1 MNILLTGKNGQLGF
15 ELQRALAPLGR
26 VVAVDSADCDL
37 SDGEAVRQLVRRIRP
52 GVVVNPAAFTAV
64 DLAESQPEKAM
75 AVNAEAPRILGE
87 EAHRQGIPVIHFST
101 DYVFDGEKT
110 TPYRED
116 DTPRPLGVY
125 GLSKLQGEQALAQ
138 ACPAHL
144 ILRTSWVVGAHG
156 QNFAKTMLRL
166 AKERSELRVV
176 CDQLGAPTSAAL
188 LADVTA
194 HLVRQHQRAGSSGF
208 PYGLYHVSAGGETS
222 WHAYARHVLEQA
234 TIRGHELRT
243 PPDRVTPIPSEAYP
257 TLARRPRNSRLDSS
271 RFRDTF
277 TLELPDWQQG
287 LDHILQQIL

>member
-15 ELQRALAPLGR
+15 ELQRALAPLGQ

-37 SDGEAVRQLVRRIRP
+37 SDGDAVRRLVRQVQP
-52 GVVVNPAAFTAV
+52 QVVVNPAAYTAV
-64 DLAESQPEKAM
+64 DLAESQREKAM

-87 EAHRQGIPVIHFST
+87 EAHRLGIPVVHFST

-110 TPYRED
+110 SAYRED
-116 DTPRPLGVY
+116 DATRPLGVY

-176 CDQLGAPTSAAL
+176 SDQLGAPTSAAL
-188 LADVTA
+188 LADLTA
-194 HLVRQHQRAGSSGF
+194 HLVRQIQRNGSNGF
-208 PYGLYHVSAGGETS
+208 PYGLYHVSASGETS
-222 WHAYARHVLEQA
+222 WYAYARYVLEQA

-243 PPDRVTPIPSEAYP
+243 RPDQVTPIPSEAYP
-257 TLARRPRNSRLDSS
+257 TLARRPKNSRLDSS

-277 TLELPDWQQG
+277 ALALPDWQQG